1 MVKGFLI
8 DVEGTIVLDK
18 SYSPIPGAPGWL
30 NHLSQTGKGFLLA
43 TNNTTHKPESL
54 CFLLNQKGFRVLP
67 EQIYSCLSL
76 ALDYILS
83 SRIRSCFALTNQ
95 NIRDFLKYNQI
106 DVREDWKVDAVLVG
120 LDTELTYDK
129 LKVATCA
136 LIQNKAKLLALH
148 KNRIY
153 KDDKGELAPSVGAV
167 VRFLEYVANK
177 KAMVFGKP
185 NRVFYVK
192 ALEKLGSKPN
202 ETLMISDDPLTDL
215 VGAKKVGMKT
225 AFVTSGKY
233 DRTILKRLPKKLWP
247 DFIYNNIAQIK
258 T

>member
-1 MVKGFLI
+1 MIKGFLI

-18 SYSPIPGAPGWL
+18 SYSPVPGAPSWL
-30 NHLSQTGKGFLLA
+30 NRLSDTGKPFLLA
-43 TNNTTHKPESL
+43 TNNTTHTPENL
-54 CFLLNQKGFRVLP
+54 RRLLGEKGFRVRG
-67 EQIYSCLSL
+67 EQIHGCLSL
-76 ALDYILS
+76 ALDYLISKRFKTCFIL
-83 SRIRSCFALTNQ
+83 ANQ
-95 NIRDFLKYNQI
+95 KIKDFLKENKI
-106 DVREDWKVDAVLVG
+106 EVREDWKVDAVLVG
-120 LDTELTYDK
+120 LDTQLNYIK

-136 LIQNKAKLLALH
+136 LVQNKAKLLALH

-167 VRFLEYVANK
+167 VRFLEYVADK

-185 NRVFYVK
+185 NRIFYLK

-215 VGAKKVGMKT
+215 VGAKRVGMKT

-233 DRTILKRLPKKLWP
+233 GKTILKRLPKELWP
-247 DFIYNNIAQIK
+247 DRICNNITQIK